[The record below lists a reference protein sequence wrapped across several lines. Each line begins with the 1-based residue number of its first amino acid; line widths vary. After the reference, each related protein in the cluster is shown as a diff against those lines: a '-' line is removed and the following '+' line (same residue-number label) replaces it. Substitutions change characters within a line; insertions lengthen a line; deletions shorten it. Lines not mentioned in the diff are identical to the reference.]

1 MGTLGHRSHG
11 VMEGEGTKHVRFK
24 SQIGTGTRGSGFK
37 LLLVNETKFDKIE
50 NIEKRRI
57 TMFGR

>member
-11 VMEGEGTKHVRFK
+11 VMEGEGTKNVRFK

-37 LLLVNETKFDKIE
+37 LLLWNETSSEQK
-50 NIEKRRI
+50 
-57 TMFGR
+57 